1 MKIKNS
7 DRHHFS
13 IPPYLSWAEIDLR
26 AIRYN
31 FNQIKKRVG
40 KRVKILAAVKANA
53 YGHGMVEVSHALE
66 RCGVDYLG
74 VAFLSEGVILRKA
87 RLKTPILIFSHSLPS
102 QARDIV
108 KYNLTASV
116 STLALARAISREA
129 ARSRK
134 TAKVHIKVDTGMG
147 RLGIRE
153 ENLMSLAKALFR
165 LPNIKVEGIFTHF
178 PSADEEGKCFTKS
191 QIANFKRIII
201 DLERC
206 GYNISLHHTAGS
218 AAIIKYPESFFNLIR
233 PGLMLY
239 GLYYSISMKKLIKL
253 KPAFSL
259 KTTIVLLK
267 DVPRN
272 IPISYGRTYI
282 TRSRTRIGIL
292 PIGYADGY
300 SRSLSNIG
308 EVLVHGVRRKVIG
321 RICMDHTIVDV
332 KDSKVKIGDEV
343 TLIGRSG
350 KEKIVVEDIAKK
362 IGTIPHEIVSC
373 IGPRIARVFK

>member
-1 MKIKNS
+1 MEKNK
-7 DRHHFS
+7 
-13 IPPYLSWAEIDLR
+13 YLSWAEIDLG
-26 AIRYN
+26 AICYN
-31 FNQIKKRVG
+31 FNQIKRRVG

-53 YGHGMVEVSHALE
+53 YGHGMVEVSRALE
-66 RCGVDYLG
+66 RCRVDYLG
-74 VAFLSEGVILRKA
+74 VAFPSEGVILRKA

-116 STLALARAISREA
+116 STLALARAISKEA

-153 ENLMSLAKALFR
+153 ENLMPLAKALFR
-165 LPNIKVEGIFTHF
+165 LPDIKVEGIFTHF
-178 PSADEEGKCFTKS
+178 PSADEKGKSFTKS
-191 QIANFKRIII
+191 QIANFKRIIAH
-201 DLERC
+201 LKKC
-206 GYNISLHHTAGS
+206 GYNMSLHHTAGS
-218 AAIIKYPESFFNLIR
+218 AAIIKYPESFLNMVR

-239 GLYYSISMKKLIKL
+239 GLYYSNSMKKLIKL

-259 KTTIVLLK
+259 KTRIVLLK

-272 IPISYGRTYI
+272 TPISYGRTYI
-282 TRSRTRIGIL
+282 TKSRTRIGIL

-300 SRSLSNIG
+300 SRHLSNIG
-308 EVLVHGVRRKVIG
+308 EVLIKGKRFKVIG
-321 RICMDHTIVDV
+321 RICMDHTIVDL
-332 KDSKVKIGDEV
+332 KDAKVKTGDEV

-362 IGTIPHEIVSC
+362 AGTIPHEIVSR
-373 IGPRIARVFK
+373 IGPRIPRSFK